1 VKETDMKLI
10 TRFASS
16 LIVCAALASAGA
28 AAAADELELLSL
40 SPASGAMAPGAMV
53 TATLR
58 YRLESAAS
66 GKIGTYTLGA
76 PGNPAHISIETPV
89 FVQKGKGTVKTTF
102 GVKCDP
108 QYPGPIHIKNLRYVL
123 FAEAPGGPITA
134 TLVEK
139 FRGVKFTWT
148 CPKEGGRTPHRVIGA
163 KLEADPPRYKGPCP
177 VTIKF
182 HGSIE
187 TDGPAT
193 VKYIFKRSD
202 NAIDTNDRHFTLA
215 AAPFH
220 QAVNTTWTLGGPG
233 MVYNGWEQIYIET
246 PNAGFTSNQA
256 HFHIACDGAPGN
268 EPGGHPAGEGKPDI
282 TSKKGITI
290 GTVFIP
296 WGGNGTLKAA
306 EAIQSSPNN
315 ACAFNATYDM
325 VNVGSV
331 ATSPAFLNRL
341 KVDATSVVAINSG
354 LSLNAGETKNI
365 TTQPYLPIGTH
376 RLTLALDDDH
386 NVAESDESPASN
398 VKTVSYTLQGP
409 CGPPKN
415 LPGVAVPKR

>member
-1 VKETDMKLI
+1 MRIRSRIALPLLAV
-10 TRFASS
+10 
-16 LIVCAALASAGA
+16 AALAFAGA
-28 AAAADELELLSL
+28 AAAADELELVSL
-40 SPASGAMAPGAMV
+40 SPASGVMAPGSMV

-66 GKIGTYTLGA
+66 GKIGTYTLGV
-76 PGNPAHISIETPV
+76 PGNPAHISVEVPV
-89 FVQKGKGTVKTTF
+89 FVKKGKGTVSTKF
-102 GVKCDP
+102 GIKCDP

-123 FAEAPGGPITA
+123 FAEAPSGPITA

-139 FRGVKFTWT
+139 FRDVKFTWE
-148 CPKEGGRTPHRVIGA
+148 CPKEGGPQRPHRVIGA
-163 KLEADPPRYKGPCP
+163 KLEANPREYKGPCP

-182 HGSIE
+182 QGSIE
-187 TDGPAT
+187 TNGPAT

-220 QAVNTTWTLGGPG
+220 QAVDTTWTLGGPG
-233 MVYNGWEQIYIET
+233 MVYDGWEQIYIET

-256 HFHIACDGAPGN
+256 HFHIACDGT
-268 EPGGHPAGEGKPDI
+268 PAGGNPTGGPNGKPDI

-290 GTVFIP
+290 GSVFIA
-296 WGGNGTLKAA
+296 WGGTGTLNPA

-365 TTQPYLPIGTH
+365 TTQPYLPFGTH

-398 VKTVSYTLQGP
+398 VKTVSYSLKGP
-409 CGPPKN
+409 CGPPQN

>member
-1 VKETDMKLI
+1 MKLSSRI
-10 TRFASS
+10 ALSLFAFG
-16 LIVCAALASAGA
+16 ALAYAGA
-28 AAAADELELLSL
+28 AAAADELELVSL
-40 SPASGAMAPGAMV
+40 SPASGPMAPGSMV

-58 YRLESAAS
+58 YRLESAAD

-76 PGNPAHISIETPV
+76 PGNPAHISIEVPI
-89 FVQKGKGTVKTTF
+89 FVKKGKGEVKTKF

-108 QYPGPIHIKNLRYVL
+108 QYPGPIHIKNLRFVL
-123 FAEAPGGPITA
+123 FAQAPAGPITA

-139 FRGVKFTWT
+139 FRDVKFTWE
-148 CPKEGGRTPHRVIGA
+148 CPKEGGPQRPHRVVGA
-163 KLEADPPRYKGPCP
+163 KLEADPREYKGPCP

-182 HGSIE
+182 KGSIE

-220 QAVNTTWTLGGPG
+220 QAVDTTWTLGGPG
-233 MVYNGWEQIYIET
+233 MVYDGWEQIYIQT

-256 HFHIACDGAPGN
+256 HFHIACDGQPAGGPGGGPN
-268 EPGGHPAGEGKPDI
+268 EPGKPDI

-296 WGGNGTLKAA
+296 WGGNGTLKGA

-325 VNVGSV
+325 VNLGPV

-341 KVDATSVVAINSG
+341 KVDATSVVAINSA
-354 LSLNAGETKNI
+354 LSLNANETKNI

-386 NVAESDESPASN
+386 NVAESDETPASN

-409 CGPPKN
+409 CGAPPN
-415 LPGVAVPKR
+415 PAGAVPKR

>member
-1 VKETDMKLI
+1 MKLSSRI
-10 TRFASS
+10 ALSLFA
-16 LIVCAALASAGA
+16 LAALAVAGPA
-28 AAAADELELLSL
+28 TAADELELVSL
-40 SPASGAMAPGAMV
+40 APASGPMAPSAMV

-58 YRLESAAS
+58 YRLESAAD

-89 FVQKGKGTVKTTF
+89 FVKKGKGTVKTTF
-102 GVKCDP
+102 GVRCDP

-123 FAEAPGGPITA
+123 FAQAPGGPITA

-139 FRGVKFTWT
+139 FKDVKFTWN
-148 CPKEGGRTPHRVIGA
+148 CPRPHRVIGA
-163 KLEADPPRYKGPCP
+163 KLEAIPREYKGPCP

-182 HGSIE
+182 QGSIE
-187 TDGPAT
+187 TDGPTT
-193 VKYIFKRSD
+193 VKYIYKRSD

-220 QAVNTTWTLGGPG
+220 QAVDTTWTLGGPG
-233 MVYNGWEQIYIET
+233 MVFDGWEQIYIQT
-246 PNAGFTSNQA
+246 PNDGFTSNQA
-256 HFHIACDGAPGN
+256 HFHIACDGT
-268 EPGGHPAGEGKPDI
+268 PGGGNPTGGPNDMPDI

-296 WGGNGTLKAA
+296 WGGTGTLKAA

-325 VNVGSV
+325 VNLGSV

-341 KVDATSVVAINSG
+341 KVDATSVVAINSA
-354 LSLNAGETKNI
+354 LSLNANETKNI
-365 TTQPYLPIGTH
+365 TTQPYLPFGTH

-386 NVAESDESPASN
+386 NVAESDETPASN
-398 VKTVSYTLQGP
+398 VKTVTYILQGP
-409 CGPPKN
+409 CGAPANPAGAAPK
-415 LPGVAVPKR
+415 K